1 MRKHQR
7 KPHNESI
14 LFVSQDGI
22 NEGSTKNISASGVFI
37 AAKEKLEVG
46 QTITLALPLKNGEET
61 KIKGQIA
68 WANDEGFG
76 VKFLSKI

>member
-1 MRKHQR
+1 
-7 KPHNESI
+7 
-14 LFVSQDGI
+14 
-22 NEGSTKNISASGVFI
+22 VFI
-37 AAKEKLEVG
+37 AAKEKLRVG

-61 KIKGQIA
+61 KIKGQIV